1 MSLIGNI
8 IWIILG
14 GLPLAFAWAVAGVLW
29 SVTIIGLPIGRQC
42 FKLARMQLAPF
53 GKRIVDEKGSGLSLV
68 ANVFWLVF
76 GGLELAIGNLI
87 VAVIYAVTIVGLPLA
102 KQALKLAELSLAP
115 FGKRIVRG

>member
-29 SVTIIGLPIGRQC
+29 SVTIVGLPIGRQC

-68 ANVFWLVF
+68 ANIFWLIF
-76 GGLELAIGNLI
+76 GGVELALGNLV
-87 VAVIYAVTIVGLPLA
+87 VAVIYAMTIVGIPLA